1 MAAGDKYTDPNGN
14 EVILVEVGQEITLE
28 NEEFRV
34 WSISLK
40 PGETQAWHKHH
51 HPYLV
56 IAIQEAHNRIDP
68 ISGGEPKFVH
78 ETVGRVIFR
87 EPGEVH
93 MLTNNGDT
101 VYESRLVEYLGS
113 RVD

>member
-1 MAAGDKYTDPNGN
+1 MAAGDKYTDPDGN
-14 EVILVEVGQEITLE
+14 EVILGEIGHEIILE
-28 NEEFRV
+28 NDEFRV
-34 WSISLK
+34 WSIYLE
-40 PGETQAWHKHH
+40 PGESQPWHKHH

-68 ISGGEPKFVH
+68 ISGAEPKFVH

-101 VYESRLVEYLGS
+101 PYESRLVEYLGS
-113 RVD
+113 RID